1 MIIDVHGH
9 FVPRDPL
16 AAIRKEGRGFPSLR
30 LIDDGGNLAI
40 ALLAESGHGRT
51 GFPGAMIST
60 LPRGNRQCARRRR
73 PRSVLG
79 GSG

>member
-9 FVPRDPL
+9 FVPSDLL
-16 AAIRKEGRGFPSLR
+16 AAIRKEGRGYGARAGAVLK
-30 LIDDGGNLAI
+30 A
-40 ALLAESGHGRT
+40 AVAA